1 MMAFKKYL
9 CTTIYD
15 RSPFV

>member
-1 MMAFKKYL
+1 MAFKKYL